1 MRTGIRSLLNTNL
14 MAMLEFKKKIL
25 TKVSFDIEL
34 FEKELKKAIK
44 WVMPDE
50 LPKLKQWCYN
60 YFDKKYV
67 PIMDRCFAEA
77 QIIE

>member
-1 MRTGIRSLLNTNL
+1 
-14 MAMLEFKKKIL
+14 MLEFKKKIL

-50 LPKLKQWCYN
+50 LPKLKKWCYN

-77 QIIE
+77 QLVE